1 MAGLMTVVAL
11 SLLSVNS
18 HASSPTILAVNP
30 VEAPNN
36 FDVTV
41 VITGSDFQTTPAPVV
56 RLGDNPLDL
65 QGEPTGQLLTATV
78 PWGLEPGVYDL
89 SIENADGGSATLTEA
104 FTVTAALGVWVTGGP
119 YGGAIKR
126 LAVSESDPATVFG
139 NLEMIGLVRS
149 DDAGEQWRNL
159 SGGYVT
165 TFALKPGDPQTVYLS
180 AQWDN
185 SSWLLRSSDGGQT
198 WDPLLEMRP
207 WALGVTPAD
216 PEVLYFGV
224 KRWSPGPAI
233 TRTLNGG
240 NDWETASG
248 GIPQDAWVQALAV
261 HPVTPNIAYAGLAS
275 GHVYK
280 TVNGGAD
287 WTATIANFGET
298 WWKELV
304 VDPHNPER
312 VYGTG
317 WHGSEFAARSFDGG
331 ASWHMM
337 ELGVPFAQDI
347 EIHPT
352 VSGTVYALTINGIVS
367 STDAGLTWE
376 PFFEDGG
383 FWSLALDPQT
393 GFPLYMG
400 HAGDA
405 FARSDDGGHTW
416 QVHNQ
421 GLAGIGTHNVAVSPA
436 DPRYVYVSAVE
447 AGGFVSNNGGE
458 SWRKA
463 DLGQFGSID
472 VAAHPLTPTVA
483 FMQSGNAIFKT
494 TDGGQTWIAKEIPSL
509 PGGEQ
514 PQIDVVTIDP
524 SEPEVLY
531 AGGGYGDGHPPEGL
545 LFRSVDEGESWL
557 TLTVGFPIS
566 LVSDIAVDPMDSQ
579 TLYVATGHRWEGS
592 WEGLGSGIIKSAD
605 RGQTWAFINEGLTAT
620 NITRL
625 AIVPDN
631 PQILY
636 AGSNLKG
643 WQQENG
649 VYKTVNGGE
658 SWSKSGLDWQH
669 ISGLEVD
676 PLMTDTVYAGV
687 FWDGL
692 WRTSDGGE
700 TWGRVEGALGQLSI
714 KCLDITEVPSRTVVF
729 AGVAGGVVTS
739 PAIQTQEAEAGGT
752 AQDQVY
758 GSGIYLLTV
767 DHRSQPTYVYLPLVL
782 RGGE

>member
-1 MAGLMTVVAL
+1 LKLQYRGKWYLSITMAGLMTVVAL

-317 WHGSEFAARSFDGG
+317 WHGSEFAATRSPLCPGHRDPSHSFGNSVCPDHQRNREQHRCG
-331 ASWHMM
+331 ADVGAFLRGWGFLV
-337 ELGVPFAQDI
+337 LG
-347 EIHPT
+347 
-352 VSGTVYALTINGIVS
+352 
-367 STDAGLTWE
+367 
-376 PFFEDGG
+376 
-383 FWSLALDPQT
+383 
-393 GFPLYMG
+393 
-400 HAGDA
+400 
-405 FARSDDGGHTW
+405 ARSADG
-416 QVHNQ
+416 
-421 GLAGIGTHNVAVSPA
+421 VSTLHG
-436 DPRYVYVSAVE
+436 SC
-447 AGGFVSNNGGE
+447 
-458 SWRKA
+458 WR
-463 DLGQFGSID
+463 
-472 VAAHPLTPTVA
+472 
-483 FMQSGNAIFKT
+483 
-494 TDGGQTWIAKEIPSL
+494 
-509 PGGEQ
+509 
-514 PQIDVVTIDP
+514 
-524 SEPEVLY
+524 
-531 AGGGYGDGHPPEGL
+531 
-545 LFRSVDEGESWL
+545 
-557 TLTVGFPIS
+557 
-566 LVSDIAVDPMDSQ
+566 
-579 TLYVATGHRWEGS
+579 
-592 WEGLGSGIIKSAD
+592 
-605 RGQTWAFINEGLTAT
+605 
-620 NITRL
+620 
-625 AIVPDN
+625 
-631 PQILY
+631 
-636 AGSNLKG
+636 
-643 WQQENG
+643 
-649 VYKTVNGGE
+649 
-658 SWSKSGLDWQH
+658 
-669 ISGLEVD
+669 
-676 PLMTDTVYAGV
+676 
-687 FWDGL
+687 
-692 WRTSDGGE
+692 
-700 TWGRVEGALGQLSI
+700 
-714 KCLDITEVPSRTVVF
+714 CLC
-729 AGVAGGVVTS
+729 
-739 PAIQTQEAEAGGT
+739 TQ
-752 AQDQVY
+752 
-758 GSGIYLLTV
+758 
-767 DHRSQPTYVYLPLVL
+767 
-782 RGGE
+782 